1 MKALFPLLVM
11 MLVGLGACGGP
22 KTGPQAIHY
31 DRDVCEQCR
40 MIISDPHFAA
50 EVRGKDGVLH
60 RFDDIGGAVLWMK
73 AHGGPGAQAE
83 VWVMNM
89 RDGQGWLDARTAYF
103 VADQTTP
110 MDFGFG
116 AIAEKTDKAVDF
128 DAMVRSVLA
137 RPKMGMDMKMGS
149 GQ

>member
-1 MKALFPLLVM
+1 MKTPFFLLVM

-22 KTGPQAIHY
+22 KTEPEPVHY

-40 MIISDPHFAA
+40 MIISDPHFAT

-60 RFDDIGGAVLWMK
+60 RFDDIGGAVLWMN
-73 AHGGPGAQAE
+73 AHGGQGAQAE
-83 VWVMNM
+83 VWVMDM
-89 RDGQGWLDARTAYF
+89 EDGETWLEARKAFF

-116 AIAEKTDKAVDF
+116 AVAQKTERAVDYE
-128 DAMVRSVLA
+128 AMSKAVLA
-137 RPKMGMDMKMGS
+137 RPKMGMDMGA